1 MFCTN
6 DVAPATK
13 WIKSCRRMPW
23 MISLENQYV
32 TDDQMKAA
40 YQNTRL
46 EHEVQLDINSS
57 PKLARLTRIMVTLGR
72 ANSHP
77 DAVVNM
83 MMAGANIVRLNM
95 SHETEKWHAITVQS
109 VREAGNK
116 MYEFTSEV
124 YPLGIAMDLQGPE
137 IRTGVFRGDEKSIGY
152 AKLEEGRLVK
162 LVTDDIAKR
171 GGSAKC
177 FWISYSEL
185 PRVCRVGDRILID
198 RGAALLQVSCIHEKA
213 VTCRVVKSGIVRDNK
228 LVQLLDSM
236 VSLPQISDRDTE
248 HVKLAS
254 MLECDFLIMNHTRNE
269 KMLYGMKSRLKQMGV
284 TKICVVAKISTQQGL
299 ESFDEILSIAD
310 AILLDRNNIEV
321 DVGNEKLFL
330 VEKVIIAKCIRIG
343 KPIVLGFQVYNNEKL
358 NIDMNLIAHAVLNGV
373 DAIFLKTGAMNMK
386 DITKLLKDVDIVCRE
401 AESAR
406 WQKEI
411 FDELSYKVFKMLS
424 GIEYFVIQIDWRI
437 VRIDLF
443 LINITLNTMYLYYYV
458 LFVHFMKKQVPIP
471 LDPLH
476 AIIVGAVETSLKSTA
491 AAIIVTTTT
500 GRSAVLLSMYRPR
513 CLILAVTRH
522 GVVARW
528 LQLYYGIHSL
538 HYRSK
543 YILYSF
549 KNKYALLCF
558 TNTFFA

>member
-1 MFCTN
+1 MMFCTS

-13 WIKSCRRMPW
+13 WTKSCRQVPW
-23 MISLENQYV
+23 MISLEDQYI

-40 YQNTRL
+40 YQTTRL
-46 EHEVQLDINSS
+46 EHDVQLDINSR

-116 MYEFTSEV
+116 MYELTSEV

-137 IRTGVFRGDEKSIGY
+137 IRIGVFRGDEKSIGY
-152 AKLEEGRLVK
+152 AKLEEGKSVK

-177 FWISYSEL
+177 FWISYPEL
-185 PRVCRVGDRILID
+185 PRVCREGDRILID
-198 RGAALLQVSCIHEKA
+198 RGTALLQVSCIHEKA
-213 VTCRVVKSGIVRDNK
+213 VTCRVVKGGIVRDNK
-228 LVQLLDSM
+228 LVQLLDST
-236 VSLPQISDRDTE
+236 VSLPQISDTDTG

-269 KMLYGMKSRLKQMGV
+269 RMLYGMKSRLKQMGV

-299 ESFDEILSIAD
+299 ENFDEILRTAD
-310 AILLDRNNIEV
+310 AILLDRNSIEV

-330 VEKVIIAKCIRIG
+330 VEKVIIAKCIRVG

-411 FDELSYKVFKMLS
+411 FDELSYKV
-424 GIEYFVIQIDWRI
+424 
-437 VRIDLF
+437 
-443 LINITLNTMYLYYYV
+443 
-458 LFVHFMKKQVPIP
+458 PIP

-528 LQLYYGIHSL
+528 LQLYYEESLADWGKDIQTRIQTGIDSL
-538 HYRSK
+538 RRK
-543 YILYSF
+543 RYIRVGDPIVVVSGWRQGTG
-549 KNKYALLCF
+549 F
-558 TNTFFA
+558 TNCVRIVYVSPGHVENQIADFEPCW

>member
-1 MFCTN
+1 MFCTS

-13 WIKSCRRMPW
+13 WMKSCRQMPW
-23 MISLENQYV
+23 MISLEDQYI

-46 EHEVQLDINSS
+46 EHDVRLDINSS
-57 PKLARLTRIMVTLGR
+57 PKLARLTRIMVTLDNLDSTEIDKIDIHVTYMYTCLIRVGR

-116 MYEFTSEV
+116 MYELTSEV
-124 YPLGIAMDLQGPE
+124 YPLGIAMDLHGPE

-152 AKLEEGRLVK
+152 AKLEEGKLVK

-185 PRVCRVGDRILID
+185 PRVCREGDRILID
-198 RGAALLQVSCIHEKA
+198 RGTALLQVSCIHEKA
-213 VTCRVVKSGIVRDNK
+213 VTCRVVKGGIVRDNK
-228 LVQLLDSM
+228 LVQLLDST
-236 VSLPQISDRDTE
+236 VSLPQISDRDTG

-254 MLECDFLIMNHTRNE
+254 MLECDFLIMNHTRNVR
-269 KMLYGMKSRLKQMGV
+269 MLHGMKSRLKQMGV

-299 ESFDEILSIAD
+299 ENFDEILSTAD
-310 AILLDRNNIEV
+310 AILLDRNSIEV

-330 VEKVIIAKCIRIG
+330 VEKIIIAKCIRIG
-343 KPIVLGFQVYNNEKL
+343 KPIVLGFQVYNNEEL

-411 FDELSYKVFKMLS
+411 FDELSYKVLKLLS
-424 GIEYFVIQIDWRI
+424 GTG
-437 VRIDLF
+437 
-443 LINITLNTMYLYYYV
+443 IN
-458 LFVHFMKKQVPIP
+458 
-471 LDPLH
+471 
-476 AIIVGAVETSLKSTA
+476 
-491 AAIIVTTTT
+491 
-500 GRSAVLLSMYRPR
+500 
-513 CLILAVTRH
+513 
-522 GVVARW
+522 
-528 LQLYYGIHSL
+528 
-538 HYRSK
+538 
-543 YILYSF
+543 
-549 KNKYALLCF
+549 
-558 TNTFFA
+558 